1 MAQIINTNIASL
13 NAQRNLTTSQGS
25 LANSLQR
32 LSSGLRINSAK
43 DDAAGLGISSR
54 MTSQIN
60 GLNQAARNANDGI
73 SLAQTAEGALSEIS
87 NNLQRIRQLAVQ
99 SANATNS
106 ATDRAALDAEAQQR
120 IAEITRVGGQTQ
132 FNGLSLLDGTF
143 TNQKFQIG
151 AFANQTIDISRI
163 ADSRSTALGSN
174 TLSGVGT
181 IVGANG
187 VGALKA
193 AAATAGTNGV
203 GAETDLTVSTVN
215 GGTSAAIAYA
225 ANADAKAIAA
235 AINAQTSGIGVTAE
249 ATNTATLS
257 NISATGTVTFTLNGA
272 SVSAV
277 VSDTNDLTSL
287 MSSINASQ
295 ASTGVTATFTDPAT
309 KSGLTLTT
317 SDGRDIAI
325 EDYANSTAG
334 DQTMTVGDG
343 RSTPGTV
350 VLTEAGGL
358 DSTIKSG
365 VVTLESTK
373 GAIALAGAN
382 TDAFSTAT
390 QASVFS
396 SVAGLSLAS
405 AAGSQSAL
413 DVIDAALAQVNS
425 SRSDLGAIQNRFE
438 STIANLQTA
447 SENLSASRSR
457 IQDADFAAET
467 ANLSRAQILQQAGTA
482 MLAQANAL
490 PQNVL
495 SLLRG

>member
-120 IAEITRVGGQTQ
+120 IAEITRVGAQTQ

-235 AINAQTSGIGVTAE
+235 VINAQTSGIGVTAE

-257 NISATGTVTFTLNGA
+257 GISVAGTVSFTLNGA
-272 SVSAV
+272 AVSAV
-277 VSDTNDLTSL
+277 VTDTNDLTSV

-317 SDGRDIAI
+317 SDGRDIVI
-325 EDYANSTAG
+325 EGYANTGNAG
-334 DQTMTVGDG
+334 ATMVVGDG
-343 RSTPGTV
+343 RSTPATV
-350 VLTEAGGL
+350 TLTNGGNN
-358 DSTIKSG
+358 STIKSG

-373 GAIALAGAN
+373 GAITLAAAN
-382 TDAFSTAT
+382 TDAFTSAT

>member
-1 MAQIINTNIASL
+1 MLCDWISDV
-13 NAQRNLTTSQGS
+13 GS
-25 LANSLQR
+25 SDLQR

-187 VGALKA
+187 VGALKVA
-193 AAATAGTNGV
+193 AGTAGTNGV
-203 GAETDLTVSTVN
+203 AAETDLTVSTVN

-257 NISATGTVTFTLNGA
+257 GISVAGTVSFTLNGA
-272 SVSAV
+272 AVSAV
-277 VSDTNDLTSL
+277 VTDTNDLTSV

-317 SDGRDIAI
+317 SDGRDIVI
-325 EDYANSTAG
+325 EGYANTGNAG
-334 DQTMTVGDG
+334 ATMVVGDG
-343 RSTPGTV
+343 RSTPDTV
-350 VLTEAGGL
+350 ILTNGGNN
-358 DSTIKSG
+358 STIKSG